1 MSNLNCINQLTIN
14 IKTMNTLVQTVSLAC
29 VTFSSPANAANLP
42 VYFYNQVFLLEPEE
56 ETLTTINYDALAD
69 LFQTESEQQLKAA
82 SLDQQIEESLKFF
95 SLQVQ
100 VPIFVAL
107 TVLLIGIMIA
117 YKKLTAY
124 YSKLDESRDES
135 FVTTISSQVS
145 TENLTVKSYN
155 TSDIIDEH
163 IYENIA
169 YKDSVENL
177 LNFERKSTNN
187 MTIKADIHAAYNY
200 M

>member
-1 MSNLNCINQLTIN
+1 MSNHNCIDQLTIN

-29 VTFSSPANAANLP
+29 VTLSSGANAANLP

-56 ETLTTINYDALAD
+56 ETLTTINYDALAE
-69 LFQTESEQQLKAA
+69 LFQTESEEQLEAA
-82 SLDQQIEESLKFF
+82 SLDQQDEESLKFF

-107 TVLLIGIMIA
+107 TVLFIGIMIA

-124 YSKLDESRDES
+124 YNKLDESRDQS

-145 TENLTVKSYN
+145 TENLTVKSDN
-155 TSDIIDEH
+155 TSDMIDEH

-177 LNFERKSTNN
+177 LNFDRKSTNN
-187 MTIKADIHAAYNY
+187 MTIKVDIHASYNY

>member
-1 MSNLNCINQLTIN
+1 MSNLNCLNQLTIN

-82 SLDQQIEESLKFF
+82 GLDQQIEETLQFF

-107 TVLLIGIMIA
+107 TVLFIGIMIA

-145 TENLTVKSYN
+145 TENLTVKSDN
-155 TSDIIDEH
+155 TSDEH

-187 MTIKADIHAAYNY
+187 MPIKADIHAAYNY